1 MSERDSVRKDG
12 STVREA
18 WMPLH
23 EKCSRLSEEMI
34 LDKVGRLSPEFR
46 RECGKLVQTMVQF
59 AERYGA
65 EREIV
70 TIEKAVPIARRAAA
84 TIRVFLK
91 RKGKKIPDLSKVGG
105 VLRVYR
111 DQFYRLFSLVE
122 HR

>member
-1 MSERDSVRKDG
+1 
-12 STVREA
+12 
-18 WMPLH
+18 
-23 EKCSRLSEEMI
+23 
-34 LDKVGRLSPEFR
+34 
-46 RECGKLVQTMVQF
+46 MVQF